1 MFLAEMGRCSAA
13 RARPGDRVGPMTDD
27 DIGRELLPRCQL
39 DSAPAGVADAYS
51 ANEAVLKRD
60 DERSRT
66 DLIYRSEEKDG
77 EAVVARR
84 IRVVH
89 FDLPADLSGQARMR
103 RGQWRPSL
111 PKGTPA
117 RFSRPVRRAVR
128 SADHSSSRRR
138 VKEVVERRGFEG
150 YRRRTRRESTR
161 GGATRR

>member
-1 MFLAEMGRCSAA
+1 
-13 RARPGDRVGPMTDD
+13 MTDD

-117 RFSRPVRRAVR
+117 RFSRPVRR

-138 VKEVVERRGFEG
+138 VE
-150 YRRRTRRESTR
+150 ESSSDADSR
-161 GGATRR
+161 AMAPKDEARVYEGGATRRWRKVRQKDWTIGDER